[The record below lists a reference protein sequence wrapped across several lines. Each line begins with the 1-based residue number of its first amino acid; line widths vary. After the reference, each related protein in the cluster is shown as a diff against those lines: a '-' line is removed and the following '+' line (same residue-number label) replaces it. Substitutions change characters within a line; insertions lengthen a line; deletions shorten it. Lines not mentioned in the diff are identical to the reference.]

1 MRLNAKELLA
11 VASQPSYKF
20 DKEGVLF
27 IREKQEGIF
36 RRGDVFTERWFRLR
50 GNLLFY
56 CKSKDP
62 YSEPVGLLVIEH
74 CSVKADSETEN
85 IFPFTLD
92 YVSDDH
98 GGQQLGTAT
107 EVERETWMNILRSAS
122 FECMKSQVHSLK
134 NKLHLKKGKLDVQ
147 KLRVYSF
154 EENQSLSQLMGRYDP
169 LQHEPFL
176 ELSLVCDNLKCD
188 ADGQPPNPMV
198 LVYTCRTVQSSW
210 VQFAQTEMIERSSN
224 PCFLTTVGFLKR
236 EVSLAMRV
244 KVLVFDVKEKV
255 TATRTLLGES
265 VFTLSTL
272 LQTPCRFLRLT
283 LISPCC
289 ESVGFITVSA
299 RELEPDVSVDDSNS
313 LVSVPSDKEPIWPL
327 ADRQRTYSL
336 PTSLPARATT
346 PLHSQLKTLFDNI
359 TSQTYCFHTGLG
371 AELRVHEIMAES
383 RLCFSLPQLLL
394 NLWIQEERKM
404 MEYVQA
410 LGELRK
416 EWQVQHSVALE
427 RHLHLINTYTQAL
440 DKLSTHQGPSF
451 KPSSKKNK
459 HSLEFVPVNLHL
471 QRLWVQN
478 ITSRKTAV
486 RDVVTMGAFT
496 AYPHQYKQGGLLKLL
511 VQLRNSYHFVSKDS
525 TGQVMGPDRLSCAA
539 EAILRIDQLQEEVEA
554 ELQHLFHLASQKSC
568 SSMHDIVNR
577 ISSKAKQ
584 LIHVCNPMLVEEAIA
599 VWESAKPVI
608 DFTQL
613 AKNSSQS
620 HTQLHLG
627 QSEDMCGISSKVS
640 PDQGV
645 KLQRQHSLPNSVDKY
660 FNGADVNEFSNED
673 NTVQNEDTG
682 QKLAL
687 SHNESSKIDN
697 CVPETDAKA
706 HSTQTSEC
714 KEKEGVLGDKLKR
727 HSLCLP
733 LGGIADMTLQKNN
746 TALEELSS
754 PLGMFEEFE
763 PLDLTHLNIKASTM
777 CMASKVQLLTNELET
792 ANGSAVRNL
801 SPTNEVVGL
810 HVRKVISES
819 KQHKSNQDWIFEL
832 TPSARKLRQ
841 AMLCLQRTARLT
853 YGFLS
858 LKEPHHR
865 ASMSYMIRYRRDVVF
880 SQALTTLVTG
890 LMTVLWCQQPDPIF
904 LNHLISAG
912 LLAQFL
918 GLLSCYGDE
927 MGMLED
933 MMVGVEDLRRVIF
946 WLEPARHSENTPQPR
961 IEGNRAFLTL
971 VVPAPESVMSMLPKG
986 KQHGCRFS
994 LTPVFLNIGINE
1006 QATLAEKFGDVS
1018 LQDQVNQEGVNLLK
1032 EYHRRCQ
1039 KASSKVEKSTVRG
1052 IRLQEVKVDELLV
1065 QLQTQVQARKSKNI
1079 SILHLGAE
1087 ICSRLKGLRFTCCK
1101 SGKDRTSMSVTLEQ
1115 SVVLQNEFDL
1125 DEKEV
1130 PRVLSC
1136 MRSEGTRRE
1145 NTFKNVGVRKYA
1157 FNSLQLMA
1165 LPKQYRPPPGTF
1177 GNVQS

>member
-36 RRGDVFTERWFRLR
+36 RRGD
-50 GNLLFY
+50 
-56 CKSKDP
+56 
-62 YSEPVGLLVIEH
+62 
-74 CSVKADSETEN
+74 
-85 IFPFTLD
+85 
-92 YVSDDH
+92 
-98 GGQQLGTAT
+98 
-107 EVERETWMNILRSAS
+107 
-122 FECMKSQVHSLK
+122 
-134 NKLHLKKGKLDVQ
+134 
-147 KLRVYSF
+147 
-154 EENQSLSQLMGRYDP
+154 
-169 LQHEPFL
+169 
-176 ELSLVCDNLKCD
+176 VCDNLKCD

-265 VFTLSTL
+265 VFTISTL

-299 RELEPDVSVDDSNS
+299 RELEPDVSVNDSNS
-313 LVSVPSDKEPIWPL
+313 LMSVPSDKEPIWPL
-327 ADRQRTYSL
+327 ISVFDQVIRQKVIDYRISADRQRTYSL

-451 KPSSKKNK
+451 KPSSKKDK

-486 RDVVTMGAFT
+486 RDVITMGA
-496 AYPHQYKQGGLLKLL
+496 LLLIHTILNKEVCSNCSCSLGIL
-511 VQLRNSYHFVSKDS
+511 IIFKDS
-525 TGQVMGPDRLSCAA
+525 TGQAMGPDRLSCAA

-554 ELQHLFHLASQKSC
+554 ELQHLLHLASQKSC
-568 SSMHDIVNR
+568 SSMQDIVNH
-577 ISSKAKQ
+577 ISSKIYIGLCMINGTLLGIICPPPFTFLLKDFTLWLDKTNITEGVPLPSFHPGLNVFIDFLDEMEFILTLKRFWAKQ

-608 DFTQL
+608 DVTQL
-613 AKNSSQS
+613 TKNSSQS

-627 QSEDMCGISSKVS
+627 QSVDICGISSKDP
-640 PDQGV
+640 PDKGV

-660 FNGADVNEFSNED
+660 FNGAGVNESSNQD
-673 NTVQNEDTG
+673 HNIQNEDTE
-682 QKLAL
+682 QELA
-687 SHNESSKIDN
+687 SCHNESSKINN
-697 CVPETDAKA
+697 CVSETGAKA
-706 HSTQTSEC
+706 LSAQTSEY
-714 KEKEGVLGDKLKR
+714 KEKEGVLGDQLKR
-727 HSLCLP
+727 RSLCLP
-733 LGGIADMTLQKNN
+733 LGGVADVTLQKNN
-746 TALEELSS
+746 IVLEELSS

-801 SPTNEVVGL
+801 SPTNEVADL
-810 HVRKVISES
+810 HTSNMICQS
-819 KQHKSNQDWIFEL
+819 KQHKTNQDWISEL
-832 TPSARKLRQ
+832 SPSARKLRQ

-858 LKEPHHR
+858 LK
-865 ASMSYMIRYRRDVVF
+865 
-880 SQALTTLVTG
+880 LTTLVTG

-933 MMVGVEDLRRVIF
+933 MMVGVEDLRRIMF

-1018 LQDQVNQEGVNLLK
+1018 LQDRVNQEGVNLLK

-1039 KASSKVEKSTVRG
+1039 KAPSKVEKSTVREFCMDQLLENFELQRYSCVGTQVLNQICLHGAMNMLQKIILLNG
-1052 IRLQEVKVDELLV
+1052 IRLQEVKVDELLD